1 MSASPRV
8 SVVIVTF
15 NSQEHVLACLAAL
28 GREAGVPHEVL
39 LVDNASADGTLA
51 AVRQAHPGV
60 RVLANERNLGF
71 ACANNRALGE
81 AQAPFVLLLNPD
93 CELQPGA
100 LPALVGVLEAR
111 PELAA
116 VSPLTR
122 NGDGTPQV
130 SFGPDLTLA
139 NEWRQRRL
147 VNGVRAR
154 DPRALAAAEALI
166 TREQQPDWL
175 SASCLLARAEALRA
189 VGGFDEGYFL
199 YEEDADLCLR
209 LRQAG
214 WRLLHFP
221 GAAVVH
227 HLGGSM
233 SSAPSLARL
242 EYQRSHL
249 QYYAKHNG
257 WFQQMGLRLV
267 LAGSALVGW
276 IAARDPAARRL
287 RWDLLGL
294 ALGGSGTTRANHP

>member
-1 MSASPRV
+1 MTAAPRV
-8 SVVIVTF
+8 SVAIVTF
-15 NSQEHVLACLAAL
+15 NSREHVLACLAAL
-28 GREAGVPHEVL
+28 EREAGVAHEVV

-71 ACANNRALGE
+71 AAANNRALAE
-81 AQAPFVLLLNPD
+81 ARAPLVLLLNPD

-100 LPALVGVLEAR
+100 LAALAAVLEAR

-130 SFGPDLTLA
+130 SFGPDLTLG

-154 DPRALAAAEALI
+154 DPRSLAAAEALI
-166 TREQQPDWL
+166 GREQQPDWL
-175 SASCLLARAEALRA
+175 SASCLLARVAALRG

-209 LRQAG
+209 LRRAS

-221 GAAVVH
+221 GATVVH
-227 HLGGSM
+227 HLGSSM
-233 SSAPSLARL
+233 ASAPSLARL

-249 QYYAKHNG
+249 RYYAKHNG
-257 WFQQMGLRLV
+257 WLQRVGLRAL
-267 LAGSALVGW
+267 LAATALLGW
-276 IAARDPAARRL
+276 LRAWNDPAARRTQAELLSLVL
-287 RWDLLGL
+287 RG
-294 ALGGSGTTRANHP
+294 ARTAP